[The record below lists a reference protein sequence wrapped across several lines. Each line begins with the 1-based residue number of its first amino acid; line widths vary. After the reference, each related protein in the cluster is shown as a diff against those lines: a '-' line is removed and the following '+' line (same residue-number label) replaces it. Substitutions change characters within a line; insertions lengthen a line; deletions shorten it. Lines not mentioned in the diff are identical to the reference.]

1 MADRLIHQRV
11 FKVSKA
17 LNRLDLLCGQHRR
30 QMESREGLPD
40 WEKPRTPAGK
50 ASKRYETTPAFFA
63 WDEEPKQKQQS
74 TWQTQSPQ
82 KVARTLEMTED
93 AGLERSPYDISM
105 EEIVERS
112 VPVED
117 GTEEDTAIEVDSDDR
132 SEEEQPQVV
141 GRSITVSPAKEDILD
156 RVTTATTT
164 TNMMPSRSPTRPPPV
179 EVSPSPFHSSSS
191 PRG

>member
-11 FKVSKA
+11 SKVSKA

-30 QMESREGLPD
+30 QMESRQGLPD

-141 GRSITVSPAKEDILD
+141 GRSITSYPS
-156 RVTTATTT
+156 TACGSLSVALPLVIESKVPTW
-164 TNMMPSRSPTRPPPV
+164 SPTNS
-179 EVSPSPFHSSSS
+179 E
-191 PRG
+191 